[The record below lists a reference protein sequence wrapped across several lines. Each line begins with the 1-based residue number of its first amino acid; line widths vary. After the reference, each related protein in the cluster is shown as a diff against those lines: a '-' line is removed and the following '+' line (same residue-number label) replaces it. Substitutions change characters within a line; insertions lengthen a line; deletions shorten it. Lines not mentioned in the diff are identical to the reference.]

1 MSGRVPL
8 QDITNRQQTPMYAP
22 CTAMAPFYHCMWSG
36 QIMYAPFVP
45 APMWQ
50 MPACPQQSAVVC
62 GAPEVS
68 GWEGAAT
75 RAGQCEPN
83 PVRPPETL
91 QGQEDLRPAQKKKV
105 SAVRQCSVDDM
116 RKGTRLCLEK
126 GISPAQA
133 VKELNRPI
141 VVRTLQRHLLQ
152 IRADE
157 SLKRS
162 TAEATLAAQL
172 ASLEPLDPQ
181 QGQIL
186 ISKGNPTFRD
196 NQYFTEDELL
206 VWEEAFCRYALLGWP
221 LDSGNMASMFN
232 TALQH
237 QGRKDDTGAPLR
249 VSQSFT
255 ERFIQRSEQLS
266 MYKSSNIDPQRVN
279 KATAVVRFLV
289 LLA

>member
-1 MSGRVPL
+1 MDGHGNNLGGCSSALATSDALEATASLGANPELSKQAAWVDASYYLLESRQAAGDAVPE
-8 QDITNRQQTPMYAP
+8 A
-22 CTAMAPFYHCMWSG
+22 
-36 QIMYAPFVP
+36 
-45 APMWQ
+45 
-50 MPACPQQSAVVC
+50 
-62 GAPEVS
+62 
-68 GWEGAAT
+68 
-75 RAGQCEPN
+75 
-83 PVRPPETL
+83 
-91 QGQEDLRPAQKKKV
+91 
-105 SAVRQCSVDDM
+105 
-116 RKGTRLCLEK
+116 
-126 GISPAQA
+126 
-133 VKELNRPI
+133 
-141 VVRTLQRHLLQ
+141 
-152 IRADE
+152 
-157 SLKRS
+157 LKRS